1 MHRNRIVIPIFGL
14 LFLAFLSACS
24 GDGNTSTPP
33 PATVAA
39 SSAQGFWAGTTN
51 TNRTIA
57 GLVLDDGAYW
67 VLYSAQ
73 NAPSTVSG
81 LIQGDSTSQNGVITS
96 SNAKDF
102 NFETEEILDAT
113 ITGNYTMKQSL
124 NGTLVYSIGGP
135 STSFTTTYDSDYD
148 LVPDM
153 NAVAGTYNG
162 PVTATENVT
171 VQVLSTGNLSGSST
185 TGCTFTGS
193 FSPRT
198 HGNVFNVTV
207 TFEDDPACRNR
218 NDTVNGVGTYDA
230 DTKTLYSAALNGN
243 RTNGFIF
250 IGTKP

>member
-1 MHRNRIVIPIFGL
+1 MKRIQQGILGML
-14 LFLAFLSACS
+14 LLVGLSACS
-24 GDGNTSTPP
+24 DGGGDVPMPAPTSLPST
-33 PATVAA
+33 
-39 SSAQGFWAGTTN
+39 SAEGFWAGTTN
-51 TNRTIA
+51 TNRTVA

-67 VLYSAQ
+67 VLYSAVH
-73 NAPSTVSG
+73 ASSTVAG
-81 LIQGDSTSQNGVITS
+81 LIQGNSTSHSGVITS

-102 NFETEEILDAT
+102 NFETGETLDST
-113 ITGNYTMKQSL
+113 ITGNYTRKQSL
-124 NGTLVYSIGGP
+124 NGTIVYAIGGP

-153 NAVAGTYNG
+153 NAVAGTYSG
-162 PVTATENVT
+162 QVTATENVT
-171 VQVLSTGNLSGSST
+171 VQVLSTGNISGSST

-207 TFEDDPACRNR
+207 IFEDDPACSNR

-230 DTKTLYSAALNGN
+230 GTKTLYSAALNGN

-250 IGTKP
+250 VGTKP

>member
-1 MHRNRIVIPIFGL
+1 MKRIQRDVLGL
-14 LFLAFLSACS
+14 LLLVGLSACS
-24 GDGNTSTPP
+24 DGGGDTSTPA
-33 PATVAA
+33 PAPLPVI
-39 SSAQGFWAGTTN
+39 SAEGFWAGTTN

-67 VLYSAQ
+67 ILYSAA
-73 NAPSTVSG
+73 NVPSTVAG
-81 LIQGDSTSQNGVITS
+81 LIQGDSASQNGVITS
-96 SNAKDF
+96 SNTKDF
-102 NFETEEILDAT
+102 NFETGEILDAT
-113 ITGNYTMKQSL
+113 ITGNYSMKQSL
-124 NGTLVYSIGGP
+124 NGTLVYLIGGP

-148 LVPDM
+148 LVPDT
-153 NAVAGTYNG
+153 NAVAGTYSG

-171 VQVLSTGNLSGSST
+171 VQILSTGDLSGSST

-207 TFEDDPACRNR
+207 IFEDDPACSNR
-218 NDTVNGVGTYDA
+218 NDTVNGVGTYDVA
-230 DTKTLYSAALNGN
+230 TKTLYSAALNGD